1 MAEKIICWIVS
12 LICAIMFYSIGAYA
26 KKSEKPMGFWSG
38 VEVKESEIS
47 DVKKY
52 NKENSIMW
60 KLYSLWYVAA
70 AVAEIWS
77 TVAYLVVL
85 CSSFTVGLILLICT
99 YQKIYKKYKAE

>member
-1 MAEKIICWIVS
+1 MAEKIFCWIVT
-12 LICAIMFYSIGAYA
+12 LGCAIMFYSIGAYA
-26 KKSEKPMGFWSG
+26 KKKEKPMGFWSG

-70 AVAEIWS
+70 GIAGTWS
-77 TVAYLVVL
+77 NVAYLIIF
-85 CSSFTVGLILLICT
+85 CSSFTIGLILLICS
-99 YQKIYKKYKAE
+99 YQRIYKKYKVK